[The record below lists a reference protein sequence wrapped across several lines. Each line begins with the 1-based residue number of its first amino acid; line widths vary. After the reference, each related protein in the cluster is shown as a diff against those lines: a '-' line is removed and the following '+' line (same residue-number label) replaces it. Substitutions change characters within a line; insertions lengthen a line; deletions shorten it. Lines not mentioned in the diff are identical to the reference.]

1 LFHLGNDQLSLT
13 LLDPVT
19 DASRLGAR
27 YVSGCYVYQI
37 EDTRLGPLFS
47 GPVDPDDPPPVFDGQ
62 GIPEAFR
69 YTVDPADGQGIIFG
83 NSIIADDGGARQ
95 KEVIERCRWRT
106 DHQEV
111 QLRMSTTHHFV
122 DLSLNLH
129 REIALAGRQITSSTR
144 VQNNRFG
151 AGAAAVVR
159 PSLLPVA
166 RGWCL
171 LPVLT

>member
-1 LFHLGNDQLSLT
+1 MFHLGNDQLSLT

-111 QLRMSTTHHFV
+111 RLRMSTTHHFV